1 MTEQLPAIL
10 DVSSGQDFPLLVMQE
25 TELLHTARK
34 LFDSGFYDHSL
45 LDVWNA
51 AIYNLRRRVEAYGVD
66 LFISVVKDE
75 PGRKHYDSSGDTLN
89 ERWEDVD
96 DLTLIS
102 GATSLGLLNKK
113 AGKALEMINWMRNHA
128 SPAHGTDSTVEL
140 EDVIALVLLLQ
151 KNLFEQPIPDLGH
164 SVSSL
169 FDPVK
174 STKLLEEQLL
184 VMKDTIRGLRQQDL
198 RICFG
203 FMLDMLC
210 LGVEPA
216 LENTRALFPLVWEE
230 AIDDLH
236 KTAGIK
242 YHQLAIN
249 PDSDESGY
257 KGARV
262 RLLEFLI
269 RVDGIQ
275 CIPDATR
282 AVIYRHAAKQLAEA
296 KDNSYG
302 WAAEVTAA
310 KTLNQLGPNTPSICF
325 EEVYQE
331 IIAVWC
337 GNHWGRSGAQ
347 LRCNH
352 L

>member
-51 AIYNLRRRVEAYGVD
+51 AIHNLRRRVEAYGVD
-66 LFISVVKDE
+66 LFIAVVKDE

-198 RICFG
+198 RI
-203 FMLDMLC
+203 
-210 LGVEPA
+210 
-216 LENTRALFPLVWEE
+216 
-230 AIDDLH
+230 
-236 KTAGIK
+236 
-242 YHQLAIN
+242 
-249 PDSDESGY
+249 
-257 KGARV
+257 
-262 RLLEFLI
+262 
-269 RVDGIQ
+269 
-275 CIPDATR
+275 
-282 AVIYRHAAKQLAEA
+282 
-296 KDNSYG
+296 
-302 WAAEVTAA
+302 
-310 KTLNQLGPNTPSICF
+310 
-325 EEVYQE
+325 
-331 IIAVWC
+331 
-337 GNHWGRSGAQ
+337 
-347 LRCNH
+347 
-352 L
+352 